1 MADPPLRSEGGG
13 RLIINKDRESR
24 GGNAAMNQKNEGGKE
39 SHPVERSG
47 DEFPVDVVKSL
58 GKIKFEK
65 EALVVPTFKIKR
77 MNDFLSEDNIRGN
90 MSILNKSRLG
100 VVNEPRKMRFKSIR

>member
-1 MADPPLRSEGGG
+1 MANPPMRSEGGG